1 MTGLRDL
8 DPNLATEFEKS
19 ELRPFLGVH
28 IDLPDPVFAVTGN
41 ATIAYAGET
50 WSAIGG
56 LGTIDTIGEGTDGAS
71 VGVKATLYQV
81 PSEFREDVADQ
92 AVRGCLYE
100 LFVGALDATY
110 KTVIGFKMIWKGR
123 LDTYE
128 IVDAGETITVSA
140 GGESRMRDQ
149 RRPAIKRFTDW
160 WQQRRYPGDRAF
172 EYVAQMTEVQILW
185 ARAEQTTAAVTSGGS
200 GGFGRSSGVQLV

>member
-1 MTGLRDL
+1 MSRDL
-8 DPNLATEFEKS
+8 DAPLQAEIEKP

-41 ATIAYAGET
+41 ATITYNGEI

-56 LGTIDTIGEGTDGAS
+56 LGQIDMVGEGTDGSA
-71 VGVKATLYQV
+71 VGAKATLYQV
-81 PSEFREDVADQ
+81 PSEFRDDVADQ
-92 AVRGCLYE
+92 AVRGKLFE
-100 LFVGALDATY
+100 IFVGALDPSY
-110 KTVIGFKMIWKGR
+110 RNVIGFKSIWKGR

-128 IVDAGETITVSA
+128 IVDAGDTITVTA

-149 RRPAIKRFTDW
+149 RRPAIRRFTDW

-172 EYVAQMTEVQILW
+172 EYVTRMVEVPIMW
-185 ARAEQTTAAVTSGGS
+185 AKARQDPV
-200 GGFGRSSGVQLV
+200 L

>member
-1 MTGLRDL
+1 MSGLRDL
-8 DPNLATEFEKS
+8 DPALQGEIEKP

-41 ATIAYAGET
+41 ATITYGGET

-56 LGTIDTIGEGTDGAS
+56 LGQIDTIGEGTDGSA
-71 VGVKATLYQV
+71 VGVKATLFQV
-81 PSEFREDVADQ
+81 PAEFRDDVADQ
-92 AVRGCLYE
+92 ATRGCLYE
-100 LFVGALDATY
+100 LFVGALDAGY
-110 KTVIGFKMIWKGR
+110 KNVIGFKKIWKGR

-160 WQQRRYPGDRAF
+160 WQQRKYPGDVALQ
-172 EYVAQMTEVQILW
+172 YVKAMVEVQILW
-185 ARAEQTTAAVTSGGS
+185 AKARQDAV
-200 GGFGRSSGVQLV
+200 L

>member
-1 MTGLRDL
+1 MSGLRDL
-8 DPNLATEFEKS
+8 DPGLREELEKP

-41 ATIAYAGET
+41 ATIFYGGET

-56 LGTIDTIGEGTDGAS
+56 LGQIDTIGEGTDGSA

-81 PSEFREDVADQ
+81 PSEFRDDIADQ

-100 LFVGALDATY
+100 LYVGALDATY
-110 KTVIGFKMIWKGR
+110 TEVIGFKNIWKGR

-160 WQQRRYPGDRAF
+160 WQARRHPNDKAF
-172 EYVAQMTEVQILW
+172 QYVSRMVEVSILW
-185 ARAEQTTAAVTSGGS
+185 AKAPQSAV
-200 GGFGRSSGVQLV
+200 L

>member
-8 DPNLATEFEKS
+8 DPGLQDEIEKS

-28 IDLPDPVFAVTGN
+28 IDLPDPVHAVTGN
-41 ATIAYAGET
+41 ATITYGGET

-56 LGTIDTIGEGTDGAS
+56 LGQIDTIGEGTDGSS
-71 VGVKATLYQV
+71 VGVSATLYQV
-81 PSEFREDVADQ
+81 PSEFRDDVADQ
-92 AVRGCLYE
+92 ATRGCLYE
-100 LFVGALDATY
+100 LFVGALDAGY
-110 KTVIGFKMIWKGR
+110 KNVIGFKNIWKGR

-128 IVDAGETITVSA
+128 IVDAGETITVTA

-160 WQQRRYPGDRAF
+160 WQQRKYPGDRCLQ
-172 EYVAQMTEVQILW
+172 YVSLMAEVPIMW
-185 ARAEQTTAAVTSGGS
+185 AKARQTPP
-200 GGFGRSSGVQLV
+200 L

>member
-1 MTGLRDL
+1 MSIRDL
-8 DPNLATEFEKS
+8 DPALATEFARD
-19 ELRPFLGVH
+19 ELRPFIGVH

-50 WSAIGG
+50 WTAIGG
-56 LGTIDTIGEGTDGAS
+56 LGSIDTVGEGTDGSA

-81 PSEFREDVADQ
+81 PSEFRDDVADQ

-100 LFVGALDATY
+100 LYVGAVDAAY
-110 KTVIGFKMIWKGR
+110 REVLGFKQIWKGR
-123 LDTYE
+123 LDTYD
-128 IVDAGETITVSA
+128 ITDAGETITVSA

-160 WQQRRYPGDRAF
+160 WQQRRFPGDLAF
-172 EYVAQMTEVQILW
+172 QYAAKMVEVPIMW
-185 ARAEQTTAAVTSGGS
+185 AKARQDAV
-200 GGFGRSSGVQLV
+200 L

>member
-1 MTGLRDL
+1 MSGLRNL
-8 DPNLATEFEKS
+8 DPALTAEIEKP

-41 ATIAYAGET
+41 ATIAFGGET
-50 WSAIGG
+50 WTAIGG
-56 LGTIDTIGEGTDGAS
+56 IGQIDTVGEATDGSA

-81 PSEFREDVADQ
+81 PSEFRDDVAEQ
-92 AVRGCLYE
+92 ATRGCLYE
-100 LFVGALDATY
+100 LFVGALDAGY
-110 KTVIGFKMIWKGR
+110 QNVIGFKNIWKGR

-149 RRPAIKRFTDW
+149 RRPAIKRFTDM
-160 WQQRRYPGDRAF
+160 WQQRRHPGDRAF
-172 EYVAQMTEVQILW
+172 EYVSRMVEVPILW
-185 ARAEQTTAAVTSGGS
+185 AKAQQDTV
-200 GGFGRSSGVQLV
+200 L

>member
-1 MTGLRDL
+1 MSGLRDL
-8 DPNLATEFEKS
+8 DPNLQSEIEKP

-41 ATIAYAGET
+41 ATIAYGGET
-50 WSAIGG
+50 WSAIGS
-56 LGTIDTIGEGTDGAS
+56 LGQIDTVGEGTDGSAT
-71 VGVKATLYQV
+71 GVKATLYQI
-81 PSEFREDVADQ
+81 PSEFRDDIADQ

-100 LFVGALDATY
+100 LYVGALDPSY
-110 KTVIGFKMIWKGR
+110 REVVGFKNIWKGR

-128 IVDAGETITVSA
+128 IVDAGETITVTA

-160 WQQRRYPGDRAF
+160 WQQRRYPGDLGF
-172 EYVAQMTEVQILW
+172 QYVSRMVEVPILW
-185 ARAEQTTAAVTSGGS
+185 AKSKQSAV
-200 GGFGRSSGVQLV
+200 L